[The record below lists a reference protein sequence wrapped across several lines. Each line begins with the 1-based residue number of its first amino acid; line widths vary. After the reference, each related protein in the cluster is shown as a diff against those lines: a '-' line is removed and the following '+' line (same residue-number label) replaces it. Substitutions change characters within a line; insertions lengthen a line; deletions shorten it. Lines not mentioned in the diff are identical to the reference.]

1 MRVFTNSFVV
11 NCNVD
16 KAWGFY
22 TDIKHLKLITPLEVD
37 LQIIDTTSQNISKG
51 QEIWLCGKIIAKR
64 RSRWHSRIT
73 SFMPYEYTD
82 EMLEGPFKKWK
93 HKHMFYDNEKKQ
105 TKILDEIEFELP
117 YGLFGRLFEGYA
129 IKNLQKIF
137 EHRRQATK
145 AALEA
150 NDII

>member
-11 NCNVD
+11 NCNID

-22 TDIKHLKLITPLEVD
+22 TDVKHLKLITPFEVD
-37 LQIIDTTSQNISKG
+37 LQIVNTTSQNISKG
-51 QEIWLCGKIIAKR
+51 QEIWLSGKIVAKR

-73 SFMPYEYTD
+73 SFKPYEYTD

-93 HKHMFYDNEKKQ
+93 HKHIFYDSERKQ

-129 IKNLQKIF
+129 SKNLQRIF
-137 EHRRQATK
+137 EHRRKATI
-145 AALEA
+145 AALEN
-150 NDII
+150 NDAK